1 MDVVIGIPFTVH
13 ELVCVCQW

>member
-1 MDVVIGIPFTVH
+1 MDVIGIPFTVH